1 MAVCEAVSNRAVNL
15 ADALQRVLSSG
26 IGKEYTEKPMPVLL
40 RDGMT
45 PNELVAANRG
55 VSPEFL
61 RDFIAFLRKGCFA
74 FAWDD

>member
-1 MAVCEAVSNRAVNL
+1 
-15 ADALQRVLSSG
+15 
-26 IGKEYTEKPMPVLL
+26 MPVLL

-45 PNELVAANRG
+45 ANALAAANRG

-61 RDFIAFLRKGCFA
+61 RDFIAFLRKGCFS